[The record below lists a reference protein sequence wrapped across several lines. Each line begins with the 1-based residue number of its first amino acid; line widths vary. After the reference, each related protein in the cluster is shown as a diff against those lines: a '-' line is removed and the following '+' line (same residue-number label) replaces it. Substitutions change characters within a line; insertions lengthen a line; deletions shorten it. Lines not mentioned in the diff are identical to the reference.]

1 MTDNLLH
8 VLIILNVGHRVNL
21 GVYRK
26 VTLRRSL
33 DFFHY
38 QFYDKRLSLS
48 RNLAMWLK
56 RAPVHI

>member
-38 QFYDKRLSLS
+38 QLYDKRLSLS